1 MVDEERNVQINYWF
15 IHEIGRRV
23 VESPH
28 TPWKQSGEIFKYW
41 INIDPKLKKKL
52 KDIDVKEE
60 ELLAGD
66 VVAANKVLCDTENP
80 WNNVE
85 KILSDERIMNRFFQ
99 DRICGKEEKILRN
112 AGLGLLLEEV
122 NCLELTY
129 STQSLMFA
137 TDQVLELYGFVNI
150 RTGWFARNGILEST
164 INFDRIKSSIV
175 LPFDDF
181 VLKSEYTRGLDRAWL
196 MAHHTQNGGRD
207 GNYHSRMLLSS
218 VQLFP
223 GETLDLNAARVRYA
237 KEKRDPLA
245 LALKEGISVTLDE
258 EVLFEREKKTVK
270 VYAYN
275 PRLLLRALS
284 QGHEKPERKYYFQR
298 VAGLVVPLLDRPDMK
313 QQETGAVTVMI
324 DRAFG
329 RHMPQTDDR
338 QIDLIQRVHLGFGKT
353 DIKVDITPYKTLLET
368 PMMRR
373 MRDVKSL
380 GNRSHQHLCYAVQSR
395 LEHMI
400 GVMHIARIIGHRLK
414 LSKTD
419 QTLVELYALTH
430 DIGHLSGGHATE
442 QYFKAIMGFDHE
454 EYSVLLLEQNR
465 AGIENLVPLEN
476 LVAMFEGKNP
486 LHDIVDGPFGADRI
500 YYMSVD
506 PNENGMKRTYDPL
519 DIIKWLHW
527 DEKEKRLVVAEYVSA
542 AHEFLSAR
550 AELFKKIYFSRETQI
565 ADAYE
570 RKMLWLAQIIEPFQN
585 VHLPYDSGVTFVPK
599 GGLEV
604 PFANLNDSMFEY
616 AMVQHPNVNVAEVMR
631 HLLDVYSRSPHATA
645 VVLKLQGETEENVEI
660 PFYPELLFAEIP
672 PKVEEVRQEELNE
685 FVKRWKTPKEQ
696 ARLEKMIA
704 EKTRTQDRHII
715 AAAVTNMSKVAEEY
729 APVRCGSATKSLF
742 DWKPEYSKQF
752 SERMRGMACLRI
764 AVHPQIYPHVWNYF
778 QDNSFLGLAREWAKE

>member
-1 MVDEERNVQINYWF
+1 MLDEERNIQINHWF
-15 IHEIGRRV
+15 INEVARRAM
-23 VESPH
+23 ESPH
-28 TPWKQSGEIFKYW
+28 KPWKQSGNVFEYW
-41 INIDPKLKKKL
+41 LNIDPALKKKL
-52 KDIDVKEE
+52 QDLGVKDE

-66 VVAANKVLCDTENP
+66 VVAANKVLCDSENP
-80 WNNVE
+80 WDNVD
-85 KILSDERIMNRFFQ
+85 KILSDEGVLNRFFQ
-99 DRICGKEEKILRN
+99 DRICGKEETILRKS
-112 AGLGLLLEEV
+112 GLGSLLEEV
-122 NCLELTY
+122 NCLELTN

-150 RTGWFARNGILEST
+150 RTGWFARNESLEQAIS
-164 INFDRIKSSIV
+164 FDSVKSSII
-175 LPFDDF
+175 LAYDDF
-181 VLKSEYTRGLDRAWL
+181 VLKSEYTRGLDCAWL
-196 MAHHTQNGGRD
+196 MAHHTQDGARD
-207 GNYHSRMLLSS
+207 GNYHSRILLSS

-223 GETLDLNAARVRYA
+223 GKTLDWKASRVRYA
-237 KEKRDPLA
+237 KLKRDPLA
-245 LALKEGISVTLDE
+245 LALKDGIALTIEEEAMFEGKIRKV
-258 EVLFEREKKTVK
+258 KK
-270 VYAYN
+270 YAYN
-275 PRLLLRALS
+275 PSVLLRALV
-284 QGHEKPERKYYFQR
+284 QGHEKPERKYYFQK

-313 QQETGAVTVMI
+313 QQEVGAVTVMI

-329 RHMPQTDDR
+329 RHVPETDDR
-338 QIDLIQRVHLGFGKT
+338 PIDLIQQVHLGFGKT
-353 DIKVDITPYKTLLET
+353 DIHVDVTPYTKLLET

-400 GVMHIARIIGHRLK
+400 GVMHIAKILGHRLK
-414 LSKTD
+414 LNEKD

-454 EYSVLLLEQNR
+454 EYSVLLLKQNR
-465 AGIENLVPLEN
+465 SAIENLVPLEN

-506 PNENGMKRTYDPL
+506 PNENGMERTYDPL
-519 DIIKWLHW
+519 DLIRWLRW
-527 DEKEKRLVVAEYVSA
+527 DEQEKRLVVEEYIPA
-542 AHEFLSAR
+542 AHEFLSTR
-550 AELFKKIYFSRETQI
+550 AELFKSIYFSRETQI

-570 RKMLWLAQIIEPFQN
+570 RKMLWLAQITHPFQN
-585 VHLPYDSGVTFVPK
+585 VHLPYDAGVTFVPK
-599 GGLEV
+599 GGLNV

-645 VVLKLQGETEENVEI
+645 AVLKLQGEIEEKVEI
-660 PFYPELLFAEIP
+660 PFYPELLFAGIP
-672 PKVEEVRQEELNE
+672 PKVEEVTQEELTE
-685 FVKRWKTPKEQ
+685 FVNRWKTPKEQ
-696 ARLEKMIA
+696 ARLENMIA
-704 EKTRTQDRHII
+704 ERTRTQDRHII

-729 APVRCGSATKSLF
+729 APVRCGSAIKSLF

-778 QDNSFLGLAREWAKE
+778 QDKSFLDLAREWAKG